1 MADATAL
8 PSPDPPAAAPPKRKP
23 SGPKRP
29 YSRAGVSSMKNA
41 IRVLGRRTIDMR
53 TATGKWLTARC
64 EEYARD
70 LGGDDALSQQQRT
83 IIRLVVFDELVLQ
96 SGQAWLMRQDAL
108 VSARRRAFLPV
119 VRELTQLGESIARKL
134 SLLGLGPR
142 RETGRGARGV
152 SRPQAARGRRE
163 GEGAPARERR
173 GRWGCRWRRLVTG
186 DRAPAGPGARR
197 GGGELDALR
206 ASAQVEGP
214 PGAWGGGMGGHRPV
228 CPALVR
234 GGGAL
239 RGIREAKARA
249 RLRFPRARL
258 APALRH
264 GHREGERRPA
274 ARARRRAAVLR
285 RRDRGRVVVAA
296 TAPSAESSRGGS
308 RRAAG

>member
-70 LGGDDALSQQQRT
+70 LGGDEALSQQQRT
-83 IIRLVVFDELVLQ
+83 VIRLVVFDELVLQ

-163 GEGAPARERR
+163 GEGAPARGRR
-173 GRWGCRWRRLVTG
+173 GRWGCRWRRLREPVTAL
-186 DRAPAGPGARR
+186 RQARALVAEEASWTRSAPARR
-197 GGGELDALR
+197 
-206 ASAQVEGP
+206 
-214 PGAWGGGMGGHRPV
+214 
-228 CPALVR
+228 
-234 GGGAL
+234 
-239 RGIREAKARA
+239 
-249 RLRFPRARL
+249 
-258 APALRH
+258 
-264 GHREGERRPA
+264 
-274 ARARRRAAVLR
+274 
-285 RRDRGRVVVAA
+285 
-296 TAPSAESSRGGS
+296 
-308 RRAAG
+308 